1 MNDDQLQRLA
11 AALIRKHGKN
21 RSSQHHSQFEVCYSF
36 IVKTHLIALSSRMDS
51 RHQLSIEKELSNLG
65 DPSGRQD
72 SAYWDQW
79 FEVVCAEDHRPFEWY
94 CDVKE
99 VVRVLSYHL
108 NSGSTQ
114 SGQRLAS
121 RMIHPGSG
129 TSLVPLKLRDVFSG
143 DQVVVDVS
151 PVAVEEMR
159 RVHEQQFPAR
169 DADSGSIQYLV
180 ADILSP
186 PLPFEADSFECWVDK
201 GFVDAVF
208 SKKSETSNRD
218 QSRKLFEEANRL
230 LKAETGVALIVSLAE
245 DHSLQLLLDSA
256 FTGSWRPDVHV
267 WEIAPVSGDMRPF
280 GFVFTKADIVEEQP
294 ERRLVWHSIGGEMD
308 EASSTL
314 ESLLDLIRG
323 RVAGSREAFSL
334 SQKSKEKS
342 NAIRKVLVTLEV
354 KPFDAETDLKVLG
367 GAVRASTWQTVEG
380 EVSRTLCPLWQ
391 PFEGDENVMEQIIPI
406 GYGISKLQLKC
417 IIPSDDVDH
426 LVSAIEDWEGDG
438 ELEGVQSVDVDWAN
452 TIPIGNAQ
460 ELLGGYAK

>member
-1 MNDDQLQRLA
+1 ME
-11 AALIRKHGKN
+11 
-21 RSSQHHSQFEVCYSF
+21 SQHEQ
-36 IVKTHLIALSSRMDS
+36 
-51 RHQLSIEKELSNLG
+51 SIEKELSILG

-79 FEVVCAEDHRPFEWY
+79 FEVVCEKEHRPFEWY
-94 CDVKE
+94 CGVEE

-108 NSGSTQ
+108 NTDSTQ
-114 SGQRLAS
+114 SGERPAS

-129 TSLVPLKLRDVFSG
+129 TSLVPLKLRDVFSS

-151 PVAVEEMR
+151 PVAVEEMK
-159 RVHEQQFPAR
+159 RVHEQQFPAK
-169 DADSGSIQYLV
+169 DAGSDPIQYLV
-180 ADILSP
+180 TDILNP

-208 SKKSETSNRD
+208 SEKSETSNRD
-218 QSRKLFEEANRL
+218 QSGKLFEEANRL
-230 LKAETGVALIVSLAE
+230 LKSATGVALIVSLAE
-245 DHSLQLLLDSA
+245 DHSLQLLLDNA
-256 FTGSWRPDVHV
+256 FTGSWRSDIHV
-267 WEIAPVSGDMRPF
+267 WELDPVSGDMRPF
-280 GFVFTKADIVEEQP
+280 GFVFTKADIEEERP
-294 ERRLVWHSIGGEMD
+294 ERRLVWHSLDGEID
-308 EASSTL
+308 EISTTS
-314 ESLLDLIRG
+314 EALLNLIRG

-342 NAIRKVLVTLEV
+342 NAIRKVMVTLEL
-354 KPFDAETDLKVLG
+354 KPFDAETDLQLLG
-367 GAVRASTWQTVEG
+367 KAVRASTWQTIDG
-380 EVSRTLCPLWQ
+380 ESQRTLCPLWQ
-391 PFEGDENVMEQIIPI
+391 PVGGDKTVMQNIIPI
-406 GYGISKLQLKC
+406 GYGISKLILKC